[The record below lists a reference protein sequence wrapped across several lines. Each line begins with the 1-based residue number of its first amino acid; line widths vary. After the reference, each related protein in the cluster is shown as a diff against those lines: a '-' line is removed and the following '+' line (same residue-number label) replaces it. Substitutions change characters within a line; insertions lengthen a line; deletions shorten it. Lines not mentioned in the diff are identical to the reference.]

1 MFQTHK
7 NISKYRFNECFSL
20 VNSKKEEE
28 EY

>member
-20 VNSKKEEE
+20 VNSEKEEE
-28 EY
+28 